1 MRKTLAAWIQRC
13 KQSRLRRFFQSS
25 LLRILSDLRKCKTIK
40 PLATI
45 HFARQVLKRKTTR
58 FGIHFGLFRASK
70 PTRFCPR
77 DKNETAG
84 SRFRNSL
91 RFCPRICPKRLREVT
106 PRDSAERWRRP
117 TTKLEPTGMT
127 PQQTCVKEWEYREGP
142 ISPPSYSA
150 QRKNPVCSTRRKRGS
165 FR

>member
-1 MRKTLAAWIQRC
+1 MHLKCDDEAQAFLAFVHLTLKPLEDDYLSVAFNKETLAAWIQRC

-25 LLRILSDLRKCKTIK
+25 LLRIPSDLRKCKTIK

-77 DKNETAG
+77 DK
-84 SRFRNSL
+84 
-91 RFCPRICPKRLREVT
+91 K
-106 PRDSAERWRRP
+106 
-117 TTKLEPTGMT
+117 
-127 PQQTCVKEWEYREGP
+127 
-142 ISPPSYSA
+142 
-150 QRKNPVCSTRRKRGS
+150 
-165 FR
+165 

>member
-25 LLRILSDLRKCKTIK
+25 LLCIPHDLRKCKTLK

-45 HFARQVLKRKTTR
+45 HFAKRVSKRENSRSGIPFER
-58 FGIHFGLFRASK
+58 FRTSK
-70 PTRFCPR
+70 PWCFCPR

-84 SRFRNSL
+84 SRFRISL

-117 TTKLEPTGMT
+117 TAKLEPTGMT

-142 ISPPSYSA
+142 ISPSSYSA
-150 QRKNPVCSTRRKRGS
+150 QRKNPVCSMRCKRGS

>member
-25 LLRILSDLRKCKTIK
+25 LLRIPSDLRKCKTIK

-117 TTKLEPTGMT
+117 TAKLEPTGMT
-127 PQQTCVKEWEYREGP
+127 PQQTCVKEWE
-142 ISPPSYSA
+142 
-150 QRKNPVCSTRRKRGS
+150 
-165 FR
+165 

>member
-25 LLRILSDLRKCKTIK
+25 LLRIPSDLRKCKTIK

-84 SRFRNSL
+84 SRFQNSL
-91 RFCPRICPKRLREVT
+91 RFCPRGLSQT
-106 PRDSAERWRRP
+106 PTRSHAVGFDGKTAKSDV
-117 TTKLEPTGMT
+117 PTG
-127 PQQTCVKEWEYREGP
+127 
-142 ISPPSYSA
+142 ISRNDVVAYEHE
-150 QRKNPVCSTRRKRGS
+150 RVGVGR
-165 FR
+165 